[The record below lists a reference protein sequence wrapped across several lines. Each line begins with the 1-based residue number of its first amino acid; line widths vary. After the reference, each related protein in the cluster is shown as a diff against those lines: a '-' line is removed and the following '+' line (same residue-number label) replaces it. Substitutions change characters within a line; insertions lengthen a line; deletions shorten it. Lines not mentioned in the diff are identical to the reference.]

1 MSKKFFSYS
10 LFVGIIFFYSFFI
23 IYNAGVADSYNNKI
37 KLCSSLNYQESLY
50 LHPSNFGKFDLALT
64 IHNERKWRKIA
75 IKEELKKKKILEEEG
90 RHYFYLNRERVKASF
105 VLNVDKKLKCKV
117 LAKIRIHG
125 DLKDHRRGSG
135 LPSINVNLTDG
146 HIFGVVDFIL
156 FRPAT
161 RNYDNEIFTTT
172 LLREL
177 GFLAPRTSKVN
188 IGYNNLNSKFIFQ
201 EKIVKEFLENS
212 LQRESAIFEGDE
224 RFLAYDPYE
233 TINLSKHRLVNKSW
247 ARKGDSNQIIS
258 ETALSILNEINQ
270 YHRVTKPNA
279 IPMEIV
285 DYYTAAK
292 KVGMEHYFDKLP
304 EFDSIMFAMEGEH
317 NLGRDDRRFYYDPA
331 VKKFY
336 PIYYD
341 GLTNLLTIDNRILN
355 LPLANKE
362 DIDRSYPQ
370 IRLGKITPSAV
381 LGSRDAYKTFYKLK
395 INNLYTKLKR
405 NGINLKKEKIEELIK
420 IIKGRLLLLNN
431 FEEDRIF
438 NVSSDTKS
446 RSFMPTTFLSNKN
459 LKRRLIY
466 YSDTFAE
473 YLSCDIYGNDCKS
486 ILLNTKE
493 KIKSL
498 AQELKDAS
506 NNNLIFVGKKR
517 KKPANEGWFSHFTFQ
532 EKFSKNQ
539 IKKKTFSKNSNL
551 ITYGNVDFEINSLS
565 KTVTINKNDQYG
577 RIVFTG
583 GTIDSW
589 KIVFKNNY
597 SYNESDNFHKKVDE
611 NGYTGCLSF
620 FDIKIVNISIESFN
634 SDCEDAV
641 NFVRS
646 SGSIRALLIRNSLYD
661 GLDADF
667 SSLKFELIDVKT
679 AKNDCIDFSFGD
691 YFLNQVIVESCGDK
705 GVSIGE
711 TSKVKIENLSVSN
724 SNIGLASK
732 DFAEVMINKGFIN
745 TTKYCVEAYNKKQ
758 EFSGGFILAN
768 ELHCIDSHRNL
779 SVDNKSLLKVN
790 FYEF

>member
-1 MSKKFFSYS
+1 MFKKFFSYF

-23 IYNAGVADSYNNKI
+23 IYNAGAADSYNNKI

-50 LHPSNFGKFDLALT
+50 LHPSNFGKFDLALK

-75 IKEELKKKKILEEEG
+75 IKEELKKKKILEEE
-90 RHYFYLNRERVKASF
+90 RRIYSYSNRERVKASF

-156 FRPAT
+156 FRPVT
-161 RNYDNEIFTTT
+161 RNYDNEIFTAT

-177 GFLAPRTSKVN
+177 GFLAPRTSKVI

-270 YHRVTKPNA
+270 YHRITKPNA
-279 IPMEIV
+279 NPMEIV

-317 NLGRDDRRFYYDPA
+317 TLNRDDRRFYYDPA

-341 GLTNLLTIDNRILN
+341 GLTNLLTIDNSILN

-420 IIKGRLLLLNN
+420 IIKDRLLLLNN

-438 NVSSDTKS
+438 NVGYDMKS

-459 LKRRLIY
+459 IKRRFIY
-466 YSDTFAE
+466 YSDKFDE
-473 YLSCDIYGNDCKS
+473 YLSCDIYGNDCKN

-498 AQELKDAS
+498 AQELKDA
-506 NNNLIFVGKKR
+506 NNNDLIFVGKKR

-532 EKFSKNQ
+532 KKFSKNQ
-539 IKKKTFSKNSNL
+539 IKKETFSKNSNL
-551 ITYGNVDFEINSLS
+551 ITYGNVDFKINSLS

-577 RIVFTG
+577 RVVFTG

-589 KIVFKNNY
+589 KIIFKNNY
-597 SYNESDNFHKKVDE
+597 TYSESDNFHKKVDE

-620 FDIKIVNISIESFN
+620 FDIKIVNTSIESFN

-667 SSLKFELIDVKT
+667 SSLKFDLIDVKT

-691 YFLNQVIVESCGDK
+691 YFLNQVIIESCGDK

-732 DFAEVMINKGFIN
+732 DFAEVIINKGFIN
-745 TTKYCVEAYNKKQ
+745 TTKSCVEAYNKKQ

-768 ELHCIDSHRNL
+768 KLHCIDSHRNL
-779 SVDNKSLLKVN
+779 SVDDKSLLKVN
-790 FYEF
+790 FL

>member
-1 MSKKFFSYS
+1 
-10 LFVGIIFFYSFFI
+10 
-23 IYNAGVADSYNNKI
+23 
-37 KLCSSLNYQESLY
+37 
-50 LHPSNFGKFDLALT
+50 
-64 IHNERKWRKIA
+64 
-75 IKEELKKKKILEEEG
+75 
-90 RHYFYLNRERVKASF
+90 
-105 VLNVDKKLKCKV
+105 
-117 LAKIRIHG
+117 
-125 DLKDHRRGSG
+125 
-135 LPSINVNLTDG
+135 
-146 HIFGVVDFIL
+146 
-156 FRPAT
+156 
-161 RNYDNEIFTTT
+161 
-172 LLREL
+172 
-177 GFLAPRTSKVN
+177 
-188 IGYNNLNSKFIFQ
+188 
-201 EKIVKEFLENS
+201 
-212 LQRESAIFEGDE
+212 
-224 RFLAYDPYE
+224 
-233 TINLSKHRLVNKSW
+233 
-247 ARKGDSNQIIS
+247 
-258 ETALSILNEINQ
+258 
-270 YHRVTKPNA
+270 
-279 IPMEIV
+279 
-285 DYYTAAK
+285 
-292 KVGMEHYFDKLP
+292 
-304 EFDSIMFAMEGEH
+304 
-317 NLGRDDRRFYYDPA
+317 
-331 VKKFY
+331 
-336 PIYYD
+336 
-341 GLTNLLTIDNRILN
+341 LN
-355 LPLANKE
+355 LPLVDKE
-362 DIDRSYPQ
+362 DIKRSYPH

-420 IIKGRLLLLNN
+420 IIKDRLLLLNN

-438 NVSSDTKS
+438 NVSYDMKS

-459 LKRRLIY
+459 IKRRFIY
-466 YSDTFAE
+466 YSDKFDE
-473 YLSCDIYGNDCKS
+473 YLSCDIYGNDCKN

-498 AQELKDAS
+498 AQELKDAN

-539 IKKKTFSKNSNL
+539 IKKETFSKNSNL
-551 ITYGNVDFEINSLS
+551 ITYGNVDFKINSLS

-597 SYNESDNFHKKVDE
+597 SYSESDNFHKKVDE

-620 FDIKIVNISIESFN
+620 FDIKVVNISIEAFN

-646 SGSIRALLIRNSLYD
+646 SGSIRALLIRNALYD

-691 YFLNQVIVESCGDK
+691 YFLNQVIIESCGDK

-732 DFAEVMINKGFIN
+732 DFAEAMINKGFIN
-745 TTKYCVEAYNKKQ
+745 TTKNCVEAYNKKQ

-768 ELHCIDSHRNL
+768 KLHCIDSHRNL
-779 SVDNKSLLKVN
+779 SVDDKSLLKVN
-790 FYEF
+790 FL

>member
-1 MSKKFFSYS
+1 MSNKFYSYFI
-10 LFVGIIFFYSFFI
+10 FVGIIFFYLFFI
-23 IYNAGVADSYNNKI
+23 IYNTGVADSYNNKI
-37 KLCSSLNYQESLY
+37 KLCSSLNYKESLY
-50 LHPSNFGKFDLALT
+50 LHPSNFGKFDLVLK

-75 IKEELKKKKILEEEG
+75 IKEELKRKKIFEEG
-90 RHYFYLNRERVKASF
+90 RHYFYFNRERVKASF
-105 VLNVDKKLKCKV
+105 ILNVDKKLKCKV

-125 DLKDHRRGSG
+125 DMKDHRRGSG

-156 FRPAT
+156 FRPMT

-188 IGYNNLNSKFIFQ
+188 IGYNNLISKFIFQ

-212 LQRESAIFEGDE
+212 RLRESAIFEGDE
-224 RFLAYDPYE
+224 RFLSYDPRK

-247 ARKGDSNQIIS
+247 ARKGDVNRIIS

-270 YHRVTKPNA
+270 YHRITKPNA
-279 IPMEIV
+279 IPMDIV
-285 DYYTAAK
+285 DYYTVAK
-292 KVGMEHYFDKLP
+292 NVGMEHYFDKLP
-304 EFDSIMFAMEGEH
+304 EFDSIIFAIEGEH
-317 NLGRDDRRFYYDPA
+317 NLSRDDRRFYYDPA

-341 GLTNLLTIDNRILN
+341 ALTNLLTIDNRILN
-355 LPLANKE
+355 LPLVDKE
-362 DIDRSYPQ
+362 DIKRSYPH

-405 NGINLKKEKIEELIK
+405 NGIILKKEKIEELIK
-420 IIKGRLLLLNN
+420 IIKNRLLLLNN

-438 NVSSDTKS
+438 NVSYDMKS
-446 RSFMPTTFLSNKN
+446 RSFMPTTFLPIKN
-459 LKRRLIY
+459 IKRRFIY
-466 YSDTFAE
+466 YSDKFDE
-473 YLSCDIYGNDCKS
+473 YLSCDIYGNDCKN

-498 AQELKDAS
+498 AQELKDA
-506 NNNLIFVGKKR
+506 NNNNMIFIGKKR
-517 KKPANEGWFSHFTFQ
+517 KKPANEGWFSHFTFH

-539 IKKKTFSKNSNL
+539 IKKETFSKNSNL
-551 ITYGNVDFEINSLS
+551 ITYGNVDFKINSLS

-589 KIVFKNNY
+589 KIVFNNNY
-597 SYNESDNFHKKVDE
+597 SYNVSDNFHKKTDE

-646 SGSIRALLIRNSLYD
+646 SGSIKVLLIRNSLYD

-667 SSLKFELIDVKT
+667 SSLEFDLIDVKT
-679 AKNDCIDFSFGD
+679 AKNDCTDFSFGD
-691 YFLNQVIVESCGDK
+691 YFLNQVKIESCGDK

-711 TSKVKIENLSVSN
+711 ASKVKIENLSVSN

-732 DFAEVMINKGFIN
+732 DFAEAMINIGFIN
-745 TTKYCVEAYNKKQ
+745 TTKNCVEAYNKKQ
-758 EFSGGFILAN
+758 EFSGGFIQAN
-768 ELHCIDSHRNL
+768 KLQCIDSHRNL
-779 SVDNKSLLKVN
+779 SVDDKSLLKVN
-790 FYEF
+790 IL